1 MYRLFVII
9 LGLIL
14 ISQVSVL
21 AETST
26 NITNNTIIPTSPSG
40 GLEYWVWASIGTL
53 LFVIEILAPGF
64 IFFWFGLG
72 AIFVSILSL
81 FLLKTLESQ
90 IIGWILLSAIFVA
103 TFFYWKSKNK
113 KEIKS
118 EDPIFKYVGTKGDV
132 IQEIRGKK
140 IGKVRLDNPINGIF
154 EWNAIGE
161 NDDTVIE
168 IGERVV
174 VVGIDGIKLI
184 VRKLY
189 N

>member
-1 MYRLFVII
+1 MKRILIALIII
-9 LGLIL
+9 LATQVLGLSESL
-14 ISQVSVL
+14 
-21 AETST
+21 T
-26 NITNNTIIPTSPSG
+26 NIPNTNTPIISPSG
-40 GLEYWVWASIGTL
+40 GLEYWIWASIGTL

-81 FLLKTLESQ
+81 FLLKTLEAQ
-90 IIGWILLSAIFVA
+90 VIAWLLLSALF
-103 TFFYWKSKNK
+103 TGSFFYWKSKNK
-113 KEIKS
+113 KETKS

-132 IQEIRGKK
+132 IQEIRGQK
-140 IGKVRLDNPINGIF
+140 IGKVRLDTPINGIF

-161 NDDTVIE
+161 NDETVIE
-168 IGERVV
+168 VGERVV